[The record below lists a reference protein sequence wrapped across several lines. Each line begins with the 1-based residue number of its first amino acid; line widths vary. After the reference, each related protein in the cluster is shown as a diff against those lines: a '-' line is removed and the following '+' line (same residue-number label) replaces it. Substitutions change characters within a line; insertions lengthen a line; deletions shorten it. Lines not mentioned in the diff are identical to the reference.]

1 MKLNLKHTIIPALS
15 IALFVLGA
23 CGGPTKKDYSKEV
36 DEGTFNGNKFT
47 SQALGWTME
56 FPDNWIITNKS
67 SLESMDERS
76 KELVDDTT
84 SNMSGIKRT
93 LAFQKNFENNFQSS
107 WEEFSGD
114 EASYKRVIAQ
124 NHQLIYNNY
133 LDQRIFA
140 DTVAGTLKVNG
151 VTFDT
156 YELSLNDREAKVFTT
171 QLLMNALVKGKFM
184 TVTIS
189 YNNDA
194 DKKKMLGLFKESSF
208 K

>member
-1 MKLNLKHTIIPALS
+1 MNLKHTIIPALS
-15 IALFVLGA
+15 IALFILGA
-23 CGGPTKKDYSKEV
+23 CGGPAKKDYSKEV
-36 DEGTFNGNKFT
+36 DEGTFDGNTFT
-47 SQALGWTME
+47 SKALGWTME
-56 FPDNWIITNKS
+56 FPDNWIITSKS
-67 SLESMDERS
+67 SLESLDERS
-76 KELVDDTT
+76 KASVDDTT
-84 SNMSGIKRT
+84 SDMSGIKRT

-107 WEEFSGD
+107 WEDFSGD
-114 EASYKRVIAQ
+114 EASYKRIIAN

-133 LDQRIFA
+133 LQRRMYT
-140 DTVAGTLKVNG
+140 DTVAGKLTVSG

-156 YELSLNDREAKVFTT
+156 FEVSINDREAKVFAT

-194 DKKKMLGLFKESSF
+194 DKKKMLGLFKNSTF

>member
-1 MKLNLKHTIIPALS
+1 MKHAIIPVLS

-23 CGGPTKKDYSKEV
+23 CGGGTKKDYSKEV

-56 FPDNWIITNKS
+56 FPDNWIVTTKS
-67 SLESMDERS
+67 SLESLDERS
-76 KELVDDTT
+76 KQAAGDSVSD
-84 SNMSGIKRT
+84 MSGIKRT
-93 LAFQKNFENNFQSS
+93 LAFQKNYDNNFQSY

-114 EASYKRVIAQ
+114 EAKYKRIIS
-124 NHQLIYNNY
+124 NIHETIYTNY
-133 LDQRIFA
+133 LDQRTSL
-140 DTVAGTLKVNG
+140 DSVAGKLEVNG

-156 YELSLNDREAKVFTT
+156 YQVSLFDRDNKNFAN
-171 QLLMNALVKGKFM
+171 QLLLTALVKNKFM
-184 TVTIS
+184 SVTIA

-194 DKKKMLGLFKESSF
+194 DKKKILDLFKKSTF

>member
-1 MKLNLKHTIIPALS
+1 MNLKHTIIPALS
-15 IALFVLGA
+15 IALFILGA
-23 CGGPTKKDYSKEV
+23 CGGPAKKDYSKEV
-36 DEGTFNGNKFT
+36 DEGTFDGNTFT

-56 FPDNWIITNKS
+56 FPDNWIITSKS
-67 SLESMDERS
+67 SLESLDERS
-76 KELVDDTT
+76 KASVDDTT
-84 SNMSGIKRT
+84 SDMSGIKRT

-107 WEEFSGD
+107 WEDFSGD
-114 EASYKRVIAQ
+114 EASYKRIIAN

-133 LDQRIFA
+133 LQRRMYT
-140 DTVAGTLKVNG
+140 DTVAGKLTVSG

-156 YELSLNDREAKVFTT
+156 FEVSINDREAKVFAT

-194 DKKKMLGLFKESSF
+194 DKKKMLGLFKNSTF

>member
-1 MKLNLKHTIIPALS
+1 MKHVIIPVLS

-23 CGGPTKKDYSKEV
+23 CGGTTKKDYSKEV
-36 DEGTFNGNKFT
+36 DEGTFDGNKFT

-56 FPDNWIITNKS
+56 FPDNWIITTKS

-76 KELVDDTT
+76 KLAARDSVSD
-84 SNMSGIKRT
+84 MSGIKRT
-93 LAFQKNFENNFQSS
+93 LAFQKNYDNNFQST

-114 EASYKRVIAQ
+114 EAQYKRIIHAT
-124 NHQLIYNNY
+124 HEMIYTNY
-133 LDQRIFA
+133 LDQRTSL
-140 DTVAGTLKVNG
+140 DSVAGKLNVNG

-156 YELSLNDREAKVFTT
+156 YQVSLFDRDNKNFAN
-171 QLLMNALVKGKFM
+171 QLLLTAIVKNKFM
-184 TVTIS
+184 SITIT

-194 DKKKMLGLFKESSF
+194 DKKKILGLFQKSTF

>member
-1 MKLNLKHTIIPALS
+1 MNLKQAILPALS
-15 IALFVLGA
+15 LALFLLAA
-23 CGGPTKKDYSKEV
+23 CGGPAKKDYSKEV
-36 DEGTFNGNKFT
+36 DEGTFSGNTFT

-56 FPDNWIITNKS
+56 FPDNWIITSKS
-67 SLESMDERS
+67 SLESLDERS

-84 SNMSGIKRT
+84 SNMSGLKRT

-114 EASYKRVIAQ
+114 EASYKRIIAQ
-124 NHQLIYNNY
+124 NHLMIYNNY
-133 LDQRIFA
+133 LERKVYA
-140 DTVAGTLKVNG
+140 DTVAGTMKVSG

-171 QLLMNALVKGKFM
+171 QLLLNAVVKGKFM
-184 TVTIS
+184 NVIIS
-189 YNNDA
+189 YDNDA
-194 DKKKMLGLFKESSF
+194 DKEKILGLFKKSTF

>member
-1 MKLNLKHTIIPALS
+1 MNLKHAIIPALS
-15 IALFVLGA
+15 IAFFLLGA
-23 CGGPTKKDYSKEV
+23 CGGPVKKDYSKEV
-36 DEGTFNGNKFT
+36 DEGTFKGNVYT

-56 FPDNWIITNKS
+56 FPDNWIVTSKS
-67 SLESMDERS
+67 SLEALDQRS

-84 SNMSGIKRT
+84 SNMSGLKRT
-93 LAFQKNFENNFQSS
+93 LAFQKNFENNFQST

-114 EASYKRVIAQ
+114 EASYKRIVTQ

-133 LDQRIFA
+133 LERKIFA
-140 DTVAGTLKVNG
+140 DTTAGKLTVSG

-156 YELSLNDREAKVFTT
+156 FELSLNDREAKVFTT

-184 TVTIS
+184 TVIIS
-189 YNNDA
+189 YDNAA
-194 DKKKMLGLFKESSF
+194 DKEKILGLFRKSTF